1 VKLRPHIVQ
10 PLAEQIMRAV
20 RQHYL
25 SSPGSP
31 SQQLVFEALNGLAFA
46 AGSVL
51 AGTGGNEQ
59 VIEFFHTATA
69 ESMVDA
75 MKLDKRSDEAAKPDG
90 AKGIQ

>member
-1 VKLRPHIVQ
+1 MKLRPHVVK

-25 SSPGSP
+25 SSPGSA
-31 SQQLVFEALNGLAFA
+31 SQQLVFEALNGIAFA

-69 ESMVDA
+69 EAMVDA
-75 MKLDKRSDEAAKPDG
+75 MKQDRKSDEAAKPDG